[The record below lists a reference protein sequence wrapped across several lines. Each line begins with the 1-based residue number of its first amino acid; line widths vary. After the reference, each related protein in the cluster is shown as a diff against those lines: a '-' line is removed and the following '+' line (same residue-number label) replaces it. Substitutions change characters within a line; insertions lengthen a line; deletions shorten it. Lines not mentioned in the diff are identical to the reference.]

1 MTTELNLVKQDDTA
15 TPALADQWETEAM
28 AAIEEVQDPAEA
40 ERLLGLIKVAEHAIR
55 ISKLGRDREH
65 RWGRIRLLGER
76 RYGEL
81 LPPKSVGGRPQKETV
96 SATDGFSSSADREA
110 RNQARKVAAV
120 PEEKFKNYVQNDPK
134 PSRAGLLRS
143 VEPKKSESMKRE
155 RPSDPRRRASWNG
168 KSNPKRQAE
177 LLERKRSGE
186 AYTTTLRLQL
196 RISELCG
203 ALESLP
209 LKDLNLGEA
218 ELALVADIHD
228 DLIALGEWHDR
239 ALSAVQAWMVDEH
252 VREKIRKLRDVTGRE
267 PAEAET
273 YRKLADR
280 LERKLDARLGA

>member
-1 MTTELNLVKQDDTA
+1 
-15 TPALADQWETEAM
+15 M

-81 LPPKSVGGRPQKETV
+81 LPPKSVGGRPQKETLLREQ
-96 SATDGFSSSADREA
+96 SFSQSDH
-110 RNQARKVAAV
+110 NARKAARQVAAV
-120 PEEKFKNYVQNDPK
+120 PEEKFKDYVQNDPK

-273 YRKLADR
+273 YCKLADR